1 VEIGAAAKR
10 KRKVKPKAKRKAK
23 LRCTTPQKK
32 RKPKALKKKAAAKK
46 LKPKARRAGYGIET
60 IEAHD
65 AAARRKRRKK
75 VGLKKRRACAPKK
88 KKKALK
94 KQPTPQPPAKPSPPP
109 PYVTQSPIAVYG
121 GPFGRAQAER
131 LFWRAGFGPSPGW
144 PEAFAAFGLEGAVNT
159 LVYPLGEPGYTGA
172 AATDNDG
179 NPLQP
184 EDLWGHD
191 HCFWLD
197 RMVRTN
203 HPLVERMALIWHDW
217 FATSDTGVGSAR
229 MMLEQYELFRAY
241 GRGSFEELL
250 RQVTINPAMLT
261 WLNGIDNRKS
271 AINENY
277 AREVMELFTLG
288 ADRGAYSEQDVRQ
301 LARSL
306 SGWRADWTEGIGLNN
321 FRFDS
326 KRWDSGVKTVF
337 GKSGAFGW
345 EDAYRMCVQ
354 HPLHPSFFVTKLWS
368 YFIPTPP
375 SDAER
380 QALEQY
386 YVASGYN
393 VAGVVRAILLHPQ
406 LYEGPRMVKPP
417 VVFNA
422 GLLRALA
429 RPIDRTDWVW
439 LSEGAG
445 QRLFWPPDV
454 AGWNDERW
462 LDTSTIRGRWDMV
475 RYAVNDDYVPWSS
488 HGTYGNAE
496 TPDQALGRALGT
508 WSNPEVTAEMRSSLQ
523 SFASTCMP
531 PTNNGYQQ
539 NAYRAMRQNA
549 LLQLIATS
557 PDLQTS

>member
-1 VEIGAAAKR
+1 MEIGAAAKR
-10 KRKVKPKAKRKAK
+10 KRKVKPKHKRKAK

-32 RKPKALKKKAAAKK
+32 RKPKALRKKGAAHKV
-46 LKPKARRAGYGIET
+46 KPKARRSGYGIET
-60 IEAHD
+60 VEAQD

-75 VGLKKRRACAPKK
+75 HGLKKRRAACTPKK
-88 KKKALK
+88 KRKKK
-94 KQPTPQPPAKPSPPP
+94 KQPTPPPPVKPSTPH
-109 PYVTQSPIAVYG
+109 VTQSPIAVYG

-131 LFWRAGFGPSPGW
+131 LLWRAGFGPSPGW
-144 PEAFAAFGLEGAVNT
+144 PEAFSAFGLEASVNT
-159 LVYPLGEPGYTGA
+159 LVYPLGAPTYTGDA
-172 AATDNDG
+172 PVDNDG
-179 NPLQP
+179 EPLQP

-203 HPLVERMALIWHDW
+203 QPLVERMALVWHDW
-217 FATSDTGVGSAR
+217 FATSDNGVGSSR

-241 GRGSFEELL
+241 GRGSFEDLL
-250 RQVTINPAMLT
+250 RRVTINPAMLT
-261 WLNGIDNRKS
+261 WLNGIDNRKNS
-271 AINENY
+271 INENY

-301 LARSL
+301 LARAL

-321 FRFDS
+321 FRYDPN
-326 KRWDSGVKTVF
+326 RWDAGVKTVF
-337 GKSGAFGW
+337 GKSGNFTW
-345 EDAYRMCVQ
+345 EDAYKLCVQ

-380 QALEQY
+380 QALESY
-386 YVASGYN
+386 YVSRGYD
-393 VAGVVRAILLHPQ
+393 VAGVLRAILLHPQ
-406 LYEGPRMVKPP
+406 LYQGPRMVKPP

-422 GLLRALA
+422 GMLRALA

-454 AGWNDERW
+454 AGWDDERW
-462 LDTSTIRGRWDMV
+462 LDTSTVRGRWDMA
-475 RYAVNDDYVPWSS
+475 RYAVDEDYTRWESMS
-488 HGTYGNAE
+488 TYGNTE
-496 TPDQALGRALGT
+496 TPDQALTRALGT
-508 WSNPEVTAEMRSSLQ
+508 WANPELTGETRASLQ
-523 SFASTCMP
+523 NFSNTCMP